1 MNRQNLCPPEL
12 LSMDNAME
20 DFWREYRTKTV
31 RAESRFGECG
41 ELPLGANAAATDA
54 MEHRRTTPPLS
65 NEHSPKQKSIWPGF
79 LICAVLFGAAVWVY
93 LQMAMEATQ

>member
-1 MNRQNLCPPEL
+1 MNQKDLCPPEL

-20 DFWREYRTKTV
+20 DFLREYRSKTV

-41 ELPLGANAAATDA
+41 ELPLGANAAGNGD
-54 MEHRRTTPPLS
+54 TPPLS